1 MRFENGNKI
10 NIGRVPWNKGKEL
23 SEEHKQKLRESN
35 IGHIPWNKGLKISPI
50 SEETKQRIKNFN
62 QGKKLSE
69 ETKQRMSKSHKGK
82 RCLFNV
88 GINNHNWKG
97 GISKLNNIIRNIFEY
112 RQWRD
117 DVYTRDKFTCQE
129 CGNKR
134 NYYKGIKL
142 HAHHIKP
149 FSNIFQ
155 YYEIT
160 TLEEALNCE
169 ELWNINNGIT
179 LCKECH
185 KDIHKNNL
193 QINTMGSFQDETL
206 DYVKI
211 KKEVILNVRNN

>member
-1 MRFENGNKI
+1 MRFEKGNKI
-10 NIGRVPWNKGKEL
+10 NIGRIPWNKGINL
-23 SEEHKQKLRESN
+23 SEEHKRKLREVN
-35 IGHIPWNKGLKISPI
+35 IGQIPWNKGLKIS
-50 SEETKQRIKNFN
+50 S
-62 QGKKLSE
+62 LSE
-69 ETKQRMSKSHKGK
+69 ETKQKIRGVNQGKILSEETKLKMSKSHKGK

-88 GINNHNWKG
+88 GSNNHNWKG
-97 GISKLNNIIRNIFEY
+97 GISNLNNIIRNIFEY

-117 DVYTRDKFTCQE
+117 DVYTRDNFTCQE
-129 CGNKR
+129 CSNKR

-160 TLEEALNCE
+160 TLEEALDCD

-185 KDIHKNNL
+185 KDIHKRTYKL
-193 QINTMGSFQDETL
+193 TQS
-206 DYVKI
+206 
-211 KKEVILNVRNN
+211 EVFKTKLLIT